1 MKHGVAER
9 AFGQYR
15 MHLDIEPR
23 FKGSEQRNGSCLAL
37 CIALRVAE
45 VPDLSLDPV
54 EFFDE
59 P

>member
-1 MKHGVAER
+1 
-9 AFGQYR
+9 